1 MTATAA
7 KTGYGTTFGIESATP
22 GTYTALGEVVNVTAP
37 GLTRETVDA
46 THMGST
52 GRIREHIGGMRD
64 SSEATVELN
73 YIAGGATWDLL
84 KAAYDLDTPVNY
96 KVTFP
101 NSETVIFPALI
112 TELSPATP
120 MADKMVLTAK
130 FKVSG
135 APTWS

>member
-1 MTATAA
+1 MPATAA
-7 KTGYGTTFGIESATP
+7 KTGFGTTFGIESATP

-37 GLTRETVDA
+37 GLTRDTVEA
-46 THMGST
+46 SHHGST

-64 SSEATVELN
+64 SSEASVELN
-73 YIAGGATWDLL
+73 YVAGGSAWDAL

-120 MADKMVLTAK
+120 INDRMMLTAK